1 MVQKLSLLLT
11 LVVILMKRFYLP
23 LPRLTALLFLTQ
35 DQALGQILPLYN
47 TRRAGVAFWG
57 GHGNDPYM
65 FSTDTMMRVADAAK
79 GKTSVFIYPEYDRLR
94 QHSHQMIPNHFLRAM
109 TYNVACGATYLNNFP
124 VDQQYFSILYELI
137 AKGGE
142 SAT

>member
-1 MVQKLSLLLT
+1 
-11 LVVILMKRFYLP
+11 
-23 LPRLTALLFLTQ
+23 
-35 DQALGQILPLYN
+35 
-47 TRRAGVAFWG
+47 
-57 GHGNDPYM
+57 M

-142 SAT
+142 SATTHKAHMSNRRASVSATSTEIAFNSQGKLATLFDDIPYRNLGAG